1 MMKRFLFVVGA
12 LLVIVSVAIPV
23 LSASRRTATSE
34 TPLIRATQRTGPWS
48 FACGGDTCVSSVLDP
63 LNVTTPSGATSFDVV
78 VTLTLDYRTSAKD
91 IGLVEMRYRT
101 LGGPHGAMPPKT
113 YPLTST
119 SRTTTTLTWTLND
132 LPGNG
137 ATYRFTPRIEIEDRG
152 RYGYSIEG
160 GHMVMVAELWS

>member
-1 MMKRFLFVVGA
+1 MMKRLFIAVGA
-12 LLVIVSVAIPV
+12 LLPVVSVAIPV
-23 LSASRRTATSE
+23 LSLSRRAATSE
-34 TPLIRATQRTGPWS
+34 TPLIRATQRTGSWS
-48 FACGGDTCVSSVLDP
+48 YLCGGDSCVSSILVPLD
-63 LNVTTPSGATSFDVV
+63 VTTPSGTTSFDVV

-101 LGGPHGAMPPKT
+101 VGGPHGPMPPKT
-113 YPLTST
+113 YPLTSR

-132 LPGNG
+132 LPGDG
-137 ATYRFTPRIEIEDRG
+137 ATYRFTPGIEVEDRG

>member
-1 MMKRFLFVVGA
+1 MVKRLLFAVGA

-23 LSASRRTATSE
+23 WSASRRTATSE

-48 FACGGDTCVSSVLDP
+48 FGCGSDTCVSSVLDP
-63 LNVTTPSGATSFDVV
+63 LDVTTPSGATSFDVV

-91 IGLVEMRYRT
+91 IGLVQLRYRT
-101 LGGPHGAMPPKT
+101 VGGPHGTMPPRA

-137 ATYRFTPRIEIEDRG
+137 ATYRFTPRIEVEDRG
-152 RYGYSIEG
+152 RYGYAIEG